1 MKYTFN
7 PKMLFFSTKSVQK
20 LENEQTE
27 NEDLL
32 SLSKEDVLKTLNIAP
47 KVDSKKAEI
56 QQEITKQMANEE
68 KNPIFD
74 KIDSIVNV
82 IKSAILS
89 DNVESQEVTNE
100 VIVNEDAQEETV
112 SEETEVVEEGGNE
125 QKPAEE
131 QPNNEVEE
139 NEPSETETVETE
151 QEEKPE
157 GEGQEEPQEQEEKP
171 AEEQPQVEET
181 VEEET
186 PLEEQQEEQEEK
198 PAEDEQSVEVTN
210 SVPVPAVT
218 NVVDKKVDDIEKSD
232 LLKKIDELKSEN
244 EKKDLELKKMALAKE
259 VEKDFAG
266 VPGKIEDKVDLV
278 FEIKNATLSDKTKDF
293 ILNSL
298 KSLSIQNISDCNEI
312 GHDQEVEVDENADQ
326 KNKIEKAIK
335 EHNLTESQALL
346 FVRGERSLAEAKK
359 ISDKVRKNRK

>member
-1 MKYTFN
+1 MKHTFN

-157 GEGQEEPQEQEEKP
+157 GEGQEEPQ
-171 AEEQPQVEET
+171 
-181 VEEET
+181 
-186 PLEEQQEEQEEK
+186 EQEEK

>member
-1 MKYTFN
+1 MKHTFN

-47 KVDSKKAEI
+47 KVNSKKAEI

-151 QEEKPE
+151 QEEKP
-157 GEGQEEPQEQEEKP
+157 

-186 PLEEQQEEQEEK
+186 PLEKQQEEQEEK

-232 LLKKIDELKSEN
+232 LLKQIDELKSEN

-326 KNKIEKAIK
+326 KNKIDKAIK

-359 ISDKVRKNRK
+359 VSDKVRRNRK

>member
-1 MKYTFN
+1 MKHTFN

-100 VIVNEDAQEETV
+100 VIVNEAAQEETV

-125 QKPAEE
+125 Q
-131 QPNNEVEE
+131 
-139 NEPSETETVETE
+139 
-151 QEEKPE
+151 
-157 GEGQEEPQEQEEKP
+157 KP

>member
-1 MKYTFN
+1 MKHTFN

-47 KVDSKKAEI
+47 KVDNKKAEI

-74 KIDSIVNV
+74 RIDSIVNV

-89 DNVESQEVTNE
+89 DNVESQEITDE
-100 VIVNEDAQEETV
+100 VVVNEDAQEEVV
-112 SEETEVVEEGGNE
+112 SEETEVVEEVGDE

-139 NEPSETETVETE
+139 NEPSETETVET
-151 QEEKPE
+151 EEKPE

-186 PLEEQQEEQEEK
+186 PSEEQQEEQEEK

-210 SVPVPAVT
+210 SIPVPAVT
-218 NVVDKKVDDIEKSD
+218 DVVDKKVDDIEKSD

-312 GHDQEVEVDENADQ
+312 GHDQEVEVDEDADQ
-326 KNKIEKAIK
+326 KNKIEKAMK
-335 EHNLTESQALL
+335 EHNLTETQALL

-359 ISDKVRKNRK
+359 VSDKVHRNRK